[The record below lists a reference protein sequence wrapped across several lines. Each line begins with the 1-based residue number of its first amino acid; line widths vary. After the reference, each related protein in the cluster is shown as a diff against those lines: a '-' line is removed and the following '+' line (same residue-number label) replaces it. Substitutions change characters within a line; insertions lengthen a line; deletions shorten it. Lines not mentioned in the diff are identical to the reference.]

1 MAWSGWPRHPGA
13 RIRFSHGQGAAAAVT
28 AALLLEG
35 ALSPKREMRGSAV
48 TTGALLERESS
59 LGVILMLPGALLL
72 MVFMAYPFFL
82 GIWLS
87 LTDSAIGRGIG
98 KFIGLRNFADL
109 LTDTIFHQTAW
120 NTFVYAMV
128 TVPFKAALGLGL
140 ALVLNNHMQFSNP
153 IRAAV
158 MMPWIVPTALSTLGW
173 FMIFDPVFSPF
184 SWLFKNLG
192 LIKTNI
198 NFLGDPNLAIASVCL
213 ANIWRGVPFF
223 GITILA
229 GLQAVPNELHE
240 AAAIDGAG
248 LWHRFRHVTVP
259 HIKGVVMIAALL
271 SIIWTFADFQLIY
284 VLTKGGP
291 ANQTH
296 IFGTYAYQI
305 GLSATEIGMGAAI
318 ALYMFPILMVFAIIL
333 LTHLRREE

>member
-1 MAWSGWPRHPGA
+1 VSVPR
-13 RIRFSHGQGAAAAVT
+13 
-28 AALLLEG
+28 
-35 ALSPKREMRGSAV
+35 ALSSTVGTTSSDARMRRRRAG
-48 TTGALLERESS
+48 LLEREAS
-59 LGVILMLPGALLL
+59 LGVLLMVPGALLL

-87 LTDSAIGRGIG
+87 LTDSMIGRMGR
-98 KFIGLRNFADL
+98 FVGLRNFVDL
-109 LTDTIFHQTAW
+109 LGDDIFLQTTK

-128 TVPFKAALGLGL
+128 TVPFKATLGLGL
-140 ALVLNNHMQFSNP
+140 ALVLNRAIRFSNG

-173 FMIFDPVFSPF
+173 FMIFDPVFSPI
-184 SWLFKNLG
+184 SWLLRHLG
-192 LIKTNI
+192 LATRNV
-198 NFLGDPNLAIASVCL
+198 NFLGDPVLAISSVCL
-213 ANIWRGVPFF
+213 ANIWRGIPFF
-223 GITILA
+223 GIIILA

-240 AAAIDGAG
+240 AAAIDGATT
-248 LWHRFRHVTVP
+248 WQRFRHVTVP
-259 HIKGVVMIAALL
+259 AIKGVVLIATLL

-305 GLSATEIGMGAAI
+305 GLAATEIGTGATI
-318 ALYMFPILMVFAIIL
+318 ALYMFPILAFFAVL
-333 LTHLRREE
+333 LLLYLRRED

>member
-1 MAWSGWPRHPGA
+1 
-13 RIRFSHGQGAAAAVT
+13 
-28 AALLLEG
+28 
-35 ALSPKREMRGSAV
+35 MRGGAVSAKS
-48 TTGALLERESS
+48 LLERESS

-87 LTDSAIGRGIG
+87 LTDSGIGRVGHY
-98 KFIGLRNFADL
+98 IGLRNFVDL
-109 LTDTIFHQTAW
+109 IGDSIFLQTTR
-120 NTFVYAMV
+120 NTFIYAMV

-140 ALVLNNHMQFSNP
+140 ALVLNNRMRFSNP
-153 IRAAV
+153 VRAAV

-173 FMIFDPVFSPF
+173 FMIFDPVFSPI
-184 SWLFKNLG
+184 SWLLRHFG
-192 LIKTNI
+192 LISKNI
-198 NFLGDPNLAIASVCL
+198 NFLGDPNLAIASVCF
-213 ANIWRGVPFF
+213 ANIWRGTPFF
-223 GITILA
+223 GIIILA
-229 GLQAVPNELHE
+229 GLQAVPAELQE

-248 LWHRFRHVTVP
+248 MWNRFVHVTVP
-259 HIKGVVMIAALL
+259 HIKGVVLIAGLL

-305 GLSATEIGMGAAI
+305 GLAATEIGMGAAI
-318 ALYMFPILMVFAIIL
+318 ALYMFPILSVFAFL
-333 LTHLRREE
+333 LLVYLRREE

>member
-1 MAWSGWPRHPGA
+1 LA
-13 RIRFSHGQGAAAAVT
+13 RKGE
-28 AALLLEG
+28 L
-35 ALSPKREMRGSAV
+35 RGTAV
-48 TTGALLERESS
+48 TTGSLLERESS

-87 LTDSAIGRGIG
+87 LTDSAIGRGLG

-120 NTFVYAMV
+120 NTLVYAMV

-140 ALVLNNHMQFSNP
+140 ALLLNNHMKFSNP

-173 FMIFDPVFSPF
+173 FMIFDPVFSPI

-198 NFLGDPNLAIASVCL
+198 NFLGDPMLAISSVCL

-259 HIKGVVMIAALL
+259 HIKGVVLIASLL
-271 SIIWTFADFQLIY
+271 SVIWTFADFQLIY

-318 ALYMFPILMVFAIIL
+318 ALYMFPILSVFAVIL
-333 LTHLRREE
+333 LVYLRREE

>member
-1 MAWSGWPRHPGA
+1 
-13 RIRFSHGQGAAAAVT
+13 
-28 AALLLEG
+28 
-35 ALSPKREMRGSAV
+35 MRGGAV
-48 TTGALLERESS
+48 TTGSLLERESS

-87 LTDSAIGRGIG
+87 LTDSGIGRVGR
-98 KFIGLRNFADL
+98 FIGLQNFVDL
-109 LTDTIFHQTAW
+109 LSDTIFHQTAR
-120 NTFVYAMV
+120 NTLIYALV
-128 TVPFKAALGLGL
+128 TVPFKCALGLGL
-140 ALVLNNHMQFSNP
+140 ALVLNNRMRFSNP
-153 IRAAV
+153 VRAAV

-173 FMIFDPVFSPF
+173 FMIFDPVFSPI
-184 SWLFKNLG
+184 SWLFKQLG
-192 LIKTNI
+192 LIKANI
-198 NFLGDPNLAIASVCL
+198 NFLGDPKLAISSVSL
-213 ANIWRGVPFF
+213 VNIWRGVPFF
-223 GITILA
+223 GIIILA
-229 GLQAVPNELHE
+229 GLQAVPAELQE

-248 LWHRFRHVTVP
+248 VWHRFLHVTVP
-259 HIKGVVMIAALL
+259 HIKGVVLIASLL

-318 ALYMFPILMVFAIIL
+318 ALYMFPILSMFAVIL
-333 LTHLRREE
+333 LVYLRREE

>member
-1 MAWSGWPRHPGA
+1 MGRSKG
-13 RIRFSHGQGAAAAVT
+13 
-28 AALLLEG
+28 
-35 ALSPKREMRGSAV
+35 EMRGGAV
-48 TTGALLERESS
+48 TTGSLLERESS
-59 LGVILMLPGALLL
+59 LGIILMLPGALLL

-87 LTDSAIGRGIG
+87 LTDSTIGRMGD
-98 KFIGLRNFADL
+98 FIGLRNFKDL

-128 TVPFKAALGLGL
+128 TVPFKATLGLGL
-140 ALVLNNHMQFSNP
+140 ALILNNRMKFSNP
-153 IRAAV
+153 VRAAV

-173 FMIFDPVFSPF
+173 FMIFDPVFSPI
-184 SWLFKNLG
+184 SWLLRHFGIISK
-192 LIKTNI
+192 NI
-198 NFLGDPNLAIASVCL
+198 NFLGQPTLAISSVCL
-213 ANIWRGVPFF
+213 ANIWRGTPFF

-248 LWHRFRHVTVP
+248 MWNRFQHVTVP
-259 HIKGVVMIAALL
+259 HIKGVVLIATLL

-291 ANQTH
+291 ANTTH
-296 IFGTYAYQI
+296 IFGTYAFNI
-305 GLSATEIGMGAAI
+305 GLWATEIGMGAAI
-318 ALYMFPILMVFAIIL
+318 ALYMFPILMVFAVIL
-333 LTHLRREE
+333 LVYLRREE

>member
-1 MAWSGWPRHPGA
+1 MRGT
-13 RIRFSHGQGAAAAVT
+13 AVT
-28 AALLLEG
+28 SRSLLD
-35 ALSPKREMRGSAV
+35 
-48 TTGALLERESS
+48 RESS
-59 LGVILMLPGALLL
+59 LGVILMMPGVVLL

-87 LTDSAIGRGIG
+87 VTDSTVGEMGR
-98 KFIGLRNFADL
+98 FIGLRNFLDL
-109 LTDTIFHQTAW
+109 LGDSIFHQTVS
-120 NTFVYAMV
+120 NTLLYALI

-140 ALVLNNHMQFSNP
+140 ALVLNNRMRFSNP

-173 FMIFDPVFSPF
+173 FMIFDPVFSPI
-184 SWLFKNLG
+184 SWLLKHLG
-192 LIKTNI
+192 LIAKNV
-198 NFLGDPNLAIASVCL
+198 NFLGDPKLAIASVCL
-213 ANIWRGVPFF
+213 ANIWRGIPFF

-229 GLQAVPNELHE
+229 GLQAVPGHLHE
-240 AAAIDGAG
+240 SASLDGAG
-248 LWHRFRHVTVP
+248 LWQRFRHVTVP

-271 SIIWTFADFQLIY
+271 SVIWTFADFQLIY

-305 GLSATEIGMGAAI
+305 GLAATDIGMGAAI
-318 ALYMFPILMVFAIIL
+318 ALYMFPILSIFAIL
-333 LTHLRREE
+333 LLVHVRAEE